1 MTRWQRAATRPR
13 NVLIA
18 VAIVALAGVASMVR
32 ARGGSL
38 PNVPMAEVIAGEFVD
53 TLEIRGDIRPL
64 KSLVLTSPLQSG
76 ELQIVTLAKNGTM
89 VQPGDVLV
97 QFDGSTLQRTVQEKQ
112 SELKQAEAEIEQ
124 AQAQARLISEQN
136 ETALMRAR
144 YDVERAKLDV
154 QKGDMVSRIEQEQA
168 ALALADAEQ
177 RLREV
182 EARIASDKTAAESD
196 VKARQRKREK
206 AIFDLER
213 AQAGLDNLQVKAPAA
228 GMINILP
235 NFRSGGM
242 FGGQQ
247 EFRAGDRA
255 WPGAAILELPD
266 LSSIHLEARLDEGDR
281 GRLEVGQEATVR
293 IEAVPGKDFRAR
305 IDKISLLARV
315 DHSSGWPP
323 PRNFDLGLVLLDT
336 DERIRPGMT
345 AVARIATDRVPD
357 VVLVPA
363 EAIFQRD
370 GAPIVYRLDGTEFE
384 ERRVEVSRRGREQA
398 IIASGVVPGD
408 RVATRRPAPD
418 QIRSGR

>member
-1 MTRWQRAATRPR
+1 MSRWQAVRRPR
-13 NVLIA
+13 NVAIAIA
-18 VAIVALAGVASMVR
+18 VVALAGLVSMTR

-38 PNVPMAEVIAGEFVD
+38 PNVPMADVVTGDFVD

-64 KSLVLTSPLQSG
+64 KSLVLTSPMQSG
-76 ELQIVTLAKNGTM
+76 ELQIVTLAKNGAT

-97 QFDGSTLQRTVQEKQ
+97 QFDGSTLLRTVQEKQ
-112 SELKQAEAEIEQ
+112 SELKQANAEIEQ
-124 AQAQARLISEQN
+124 ATAQARLVAEQN
-136 ETALMRAR
+136 ETTLMRAT

-154 QKGDMVSRIEQEQA
+154 QQGDIVSRIEQEQA
-168 ALALADAEQ
+168 ELALADARQ

-182 EARIASDKTAAESD
+182 EARITSDKTGAESD
-196 VKARQRKREK
+196 IKARQRKREK

-213 AQAGLDNLQVKAPAA
+213 AQHGLRNLQVKAPAA
-228 GMINILP
+228 GTINILP
-235 NFRSGGM
+235 NFRSGGP

-281 GRLEVGQEATVR
+281 GRLNVGQEATVR
-293 IEAVPGKDFRAR
+293 IEAVPGRDFKAK

-323 PRNFDLGLVLLDT
+323 TRNFDLGLVLLEADP
-336 DERIRPGMT
+336 RIRPGMT
-345 AVARIATDRVPD
+345 AVARIATDRVPG
-357 VVLVPA
+357 VTLVPA

-370 GAPIVYRLDGTEFE
+370 GSSIVYRLNGTEFE
-384 ERRVEVSRRGREQA
+384 ERIVEVTRRGREQA
-398 IIASGVVPGD
+398 IVASGLAPGD
-408 RVATRRPAPD
+408 RVATRRPAAAE
-418 QIRSGR
+418 IRSTR

>member
-1 MTRWQRAATRPR
+1 MTRWQRAAIRPR
-13 NVLIA
+13 NVLIG
-18 VAIVALAGVASMVR
+18 VSIVALAGAASMAR
-32 ARGGSL
+32 ARGGTL
-38 PNVPMAEVIAGEFVD
+38 PNVPMAEVTAGEFVD

-76 ELQIVTLAKNGTM
+76 ELQIVSLPKNGAM
-89 VQPGDVLV
+89 VQAGDVLV

-112 SELKQAEAEIEQ
+112 SELRQADAEIEQ
-124 AQAQARLISEQN
+124 AQAQARLVAEQN
-136 ETALMRAR
+136 ATTLMRAR

-154 QKGDMVSRIEQEQA
+154 QKGDVVSRIEQEQA
-168 ALALADAEQ
+168 ALTLADAEQ

-182 EARIASDKTAAESD
+182 EARIVSDRTAAEAD
-196 VKARQRKREK
+196 VRARQRKREK

-213 AQAGLDNLQVKAPAA
+213 AQTGLANLQVKAPAA
-228 GMINILP
+228 GMINILS

-242 FGGQQ
+242 FGGEQ

-266 LSSIHLEARLDEGDR
+266 LSSIHLEARLDESDR
-281 GRLEVGQEATVR
+281 GRLEVGQEATIR
-293 IEAVPGKDFRAR
+293 IEAVPGRDFRAR

-323 PRNFDLGLVLLDT
+323 PRNFDLGLVLLET

-357 VVLVPA
+357 VILVPS

-370 GAPIVYRLDGTEFE
+370 GTAIVYRLNGTEFE
-384 ERRVEVSRRGREQA
+384 ERRVEVTRRGREQA
-398 IIASGVVPGD
+398 IVASGLEPGD
-408 RVATRRPAPD
+408 RVATRRPAAD
-418 QIRSGR
+418 QVRSAR